1 MSNPIQNF
9 VVVSP
14 TAIPAAEPQPND
26 VWERIATALERIAAA
41 INHPAP
47 QPVYEP
53 EFDAVP
59 EPEFRSIEDEYGPD
73 PFSGPDNTAAPNLF
87 ADMLS
92 ETDALEPMEW
102 ESAPTHGED
111 IQDTPPPWVLA
122 SIPVV
127 TVGER
132 EVTFPNNRTAN
143 VVRNLLE
150 GDPINPT
157 TVYMAADAAGF
168 NLPPMGQDIGA
179 MVPPTE
185 LQPGDVVFSDFGAG
199 VYLGEGEVLMEDQ
212 SVMALSDVASFSNEH
227 QGLFRLEDPDNPDLI
242 PNI

>member
-14 TAIPAAEPQPND
+14 TAVPAAGPQPND
-26 VWERIATALERIAAA
+26 VWERIATALETIAAPLCK
-41 INHPAP
+41 PAP
-47 QPVYEP
+47 QPV
-53 EFDAVP
+53 
-59 EPEFRSIEDEYGPD
+59 RQPD
-73 PFSGPDNTAAPNLF
+73 PFSGPDNIATPNLF

-102 ESAPTHGED
+102 ESAPAHGED
-111 IQDTPPPWVLA
+111 IHDTPPPWVLA

-132 EVTFPNNRTAN
+132 EVTFPNNRAAN

-157 TVYMAADAAGF
+157 TVYLAATAAGF
-168 NLPPMGQDIGA
+168 NLAPLGQDIGA
-179 MVPPTE
+179 MVPPSN
-185 LQPGDVVFSDFGAG
+185 LQPGDVVVSDIGAG

-212 SVMALSDVASFSNEH
+212 SVRALSDVAVFNH
-227 QGLFRLEDPDNPDLI
+227 DNQGLFRLEDPDNPALI